1 MWQFWLIV
9 AGVCLIAETI
19 TVGFLIF
26 WFSIGALITMIVS
39 FFIDNI
45 VIQSAVF
52 ILSSGILI
60 FATKPLV
67 RKITKS
73 NSNVKTNVYSLVDSI
88 GLVTDD
94 IDPVKSTGQIK
105 VAGETWS
112 AISKNGT
119 TISKGTKVKILEIKG
134 VKAVVETVEENTS
147 IKA

>member
-67 RKITKS
+67 KKITKS

-112 AISKNGT
+112 AISKNGS
-119 TISKGTKVKILEIKG
+119 TIEKGSKVKILEIKG